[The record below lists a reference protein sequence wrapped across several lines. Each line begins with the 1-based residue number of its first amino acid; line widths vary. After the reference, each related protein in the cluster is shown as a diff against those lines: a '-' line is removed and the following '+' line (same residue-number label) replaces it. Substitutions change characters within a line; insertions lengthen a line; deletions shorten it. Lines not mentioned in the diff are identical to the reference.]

1 MGCTLE
7 FDSDFST
14 DSYEQSPVEDFLNL
28 DAKVGS
34 VVHSDLIDFFVAGE
48 PIPQGS
54 TKSFYIKK
62 LDRVVTTHGNRNTER
77 WRQRIATEAQHTN
90 ESRGMNFFCDDRRC
104 GYQVCLEF
112 VFTKPKST
120 PKKHNLNT
128 KRPDLDKLIRA
139 VLDGITGVLIPDDA
153 QVVSISASKS
163 YCCGDEAPGL
173 HISVK
178 RLNG

>member
-1 MGCTLE
+1 MHLE
-7 FDSDFST
+7 FDA
-14 DSYEQSPVEDFLNL
+14 DSSSGMYEQSPVEDLL
-28 DAKVGS
+28 EVEPKVGGD
-34 VVHSDLIDFFVAGE
+34 VHADTIDFFVAGE
-48 PIPQGS
+48 PVPQGS

-90 ESRGMNFFCDDRRC
+90 ETRAANFFCDDRRC
-104 GYQVCLEF
+104 GYQVTLDF

-153 QVVSISASKS
+153 QVISITASKS

-173 HISVK
+173 RISVR